1 MADESIFDNPLFR
14 LLIVVV
20 VIIVIITLVATNA
33 VYFGEQL
40 PVAKVPT
47 VP

>member
-1 MADESIFDNPLFR
+1 MEEESIFDNPLFR
-14 LLIVVV
+14 LLV
-20 VIIVIITLVATNA
+20 VIIVMIVVVTLVATNA

-40 PVAKVPT
+40 PVAKMPT

>member
-1 MADESIFDNPLFR
+1 MEEGSIFDNPLFR
-14 LLIVVV
+14 LLV
-20 VIIVIITLVATNA
+20 VIIVMIVVVTLVATNA